1 MMMRDSIARVGLAAL
16 LWLQAIAPFVHL
28 AGHAAGHADDHAT
41 GSCTAHDRAELVTQ
55 HEAHHACATC
65 QWMTGNPGLTGGWH
79 HMDVPARAFAP
90 RLLEP
95 ATTPA
100 HPAFDFNVAV
110 ARGPPALSVDLV

>member
-1 MMMRDSIARVGLAAL
+1 MLKRASIARVGLAAL
-16 LWLQAIAPFVHL
+16 LWLQSVAPFVHL
-28 AGHAAGHADDHAT
+28 ASHAGCQAT
-41 GSCTAHDRAELVTQ
+41 ASCTAHDRAELVTQ
-55 HEAHHACATC
+55 HEAHHACAIC

-79 HMDVPARAFAP
+79 HMDVPVRAFAP

-110 ARGPPALSVDLV
+110 ARGPPALSLDLV